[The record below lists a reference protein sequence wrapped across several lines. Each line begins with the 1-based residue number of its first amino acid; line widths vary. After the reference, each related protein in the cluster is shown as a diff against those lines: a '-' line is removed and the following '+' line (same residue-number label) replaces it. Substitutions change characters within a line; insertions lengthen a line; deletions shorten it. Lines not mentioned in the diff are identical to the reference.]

1 VCPATA
7 ARSTGFARYGRG
19 MQGTVASYDADG
31 HDGSVLLDDGTPVA
45 FDAAAFAASGLR
57 QLRLGQRVK
66 LDTDAAGRI
75 IRVTLPTL
83 P

>member
-1 VCPATA
+1 
-7 ARSTGFARYGRG
+7 

-31 HDGSVLLDDGTPVA
+31 HGSVLLDDGTPVA

-57 QLRLGQRVK
+57 QLRVGQRVK

>member
-1 VCPATA
+1 
-7 ARSTGFARYGRG
+7 

-31 HDGSVLLDDGTPVA
+31 HDGSILLDDGTPVA
-45 FDAAAFAASGLR
+45 FGAAAFEASGLR
-57 QLRLGQRVK
+57 QLRVGQRVK